1 MKKISK
7 YLFLIV
13 PLLILGACKDDLDVV
28 NPNEPGL
35 QVLDNEE
42 GITRA
47 LAGTYSFFGGF
58 YVWVAQAHHEC
69 MGDAIVIPWG
79 NFGWRWANQPTT
91 IELDDGRVWT
101 PPQGGTQEEQ
111 LVLFNDRAQ
120 GDGNAFIH
128 EWRTAYQ
135 LNNHANLLL
144 NKLDEGTVE
153 FSGDAEN
160 KQNTIRAWAHFW
172 KGWAYSRLGSLYS
185 AGVIIDEFNS
195 TNDNFVSNT
204 DLIVE
209 ANRQLDL
216 AADFCGRITDDAIFT
231 DLLLRAIP
239 SYTRQGDMVPSPQEM
254 IRNIN
259 TQKARN
265 ILVNNKY
272 FTEMDAAKWTEVRNL
287 TEAGLQ
293 EGDAILEFRTAS
305 ENASFAE
312 SVFVPFRMLI
322 GWHFL
327 SERLVQDFQPGDQ
340 RRDRNVFELA
350 TPEVN
355 IRGRGIQYGT
365 RWGLTDITQGGD
377 WASTTAGLAS
387 LPVAGSWEENQLMLA
402 EALISTGDV
411 AGGLALVDQVRTAQ
425 NAGLDPVSGVITDED
440 EALLELYSERRIGLF
455 LRGLSFYDAR
465 RFGLTEDANTS
476 DFGGRPE
483 AVVLDENGNV
493 NTDAFINYNYMDYWG
508 VPDNELDF
516 NVPAPGSPSVDPI

>member
-47 LAGTYSFFGGF
+47 LTGTYNFFGGF
-58 YVWVAQAHHEC
+58 YVWIAQAHHEC

-101 PPQGGTQEEQ
+101 PPQGGTQQEQ

-120 GDGNAFIH
+120 GDGNAFVH

-172 KGWAYSRLGSLYS
+172 KGWAYSRLGSMYS

-195 TNDNFVSNT
+195 TNEDFVTNEA
-204 DLIVE
+204 LIAE

-216 AADFCGRITDDAIFT
+216 AAGFCNQITDDGIFT
-231 DLLLRAIP
+231 ELLLRAVP

-272 FTEMDAAKWTEVRNL
+272 FTEMTPDLWNEILTL
-287 TEAGLQ
+287 TENGLQ
-293 EGDAILEFRTAS
+293 QGDAILEFRTGT
-305 ENASFAE
+305 ENVSFAE
-312 SVFVPFRMLI
+312 SVFIPFRILI

-327 SERLVQDFQPGDQ
+327 SERLVQDFKDGDQ
-340 RRDRNVFELA
+340 RRERNVFELA

-365 RWGLTDITQGGD
+365 RWGLIDITQGGD
-377 WASTTAGLAS
+377 WASTTAGLAT
-387 LPVAGSWEENQLMLA
+387 LPVAGSWEENHLMRA
-402 EALISTGDV
+402 EALISTGQVD
-411 AGGLALVDQVRTAQ
+411 AGLALIDEVRNAQ
-425 NAGLDPVSGVITDED
+425 NAGLDPVSGTGLDED
-440 EALLELYSERRIGLF
+440 EALLELYRERRIGLF

-465 RFGLTEDANTS
+465 RFGITENADVS

-483 AVVLDENGNV
+483 AVVLDEQGNV

-516 NVPAPGSPSVDPI
+516 NIPSEGSAPTDPI